1 MQNPTGVW
9 TEMNKQQLQRSLQQL
24 RAELDQAQSLDAAA
38 RADLLKTMHDIE
50 TALEDTDALPPDEQQ
65 TLIAQ
70 LKESLWQFEKSHPTL
85 TMIMGRVMDDLNRM
99 GI

>member
-1 MQNPTGVW
+1 
-9 TEMNKQQLQRSLQQL
+9 MNKQQLQQSLQQL
-24 RAELDQAQSLDAAA
+24 RSELDRAQSLDAGA
-38 RADLLKTMHDIE
+38 RADLLKPMQDIE
-50 TALEDTDALPPDEQQ
+50 TAIDDNDGLPADEQE
-65 TLIAQ
+65 TLIDQ

>member
-1 MQNPTGVW
+1 
-9 TEMNKQQLQRSLQQL
+9 MNKPQLQQSLQQL
-24 RAELDQAQSLDAAA
+24 RAELDQAQSLDAEV

-50 TALEDTDALPPDEQQ
+50 TALKDNDALPADEQE
-65 TLIAQ
+65 TLLDQ

-85 TMIMGRVMDDLNRM
+85 TMIMGRVMDDLSRM

>member
-1 MQNPTGVW
+1 
-9 TEMNKQQLQRSLQQL
+9 MNRVELQQSLQQL
-24 RAELDQAQSLDAAA
+24 RAELDQTPSIDTEA
-38 RADLLKTMHDIE
+38 RADLLNTIHAIE
-50 TALEDTDALPPDEQQ
+50 AALENEADLQAEENQ
-65 TLIAQ
+65 TLIDQ

>member
-1 MQNPTGVW
+1 
-9 TEMNKQQLQRSLQQL
+9 MNKQQLQQSLQQL
-24 RAELDQAQSLDAAA
+24 RSELDRAQSLDAGA
-38 RADLLKTMHDIE
+38 RADLLKTMQDIE
-50 TALEDTDALPPDEQQ
+50 TAIDDNDGLPADEQE
-65 TLIAQ
+65 TLIDQ